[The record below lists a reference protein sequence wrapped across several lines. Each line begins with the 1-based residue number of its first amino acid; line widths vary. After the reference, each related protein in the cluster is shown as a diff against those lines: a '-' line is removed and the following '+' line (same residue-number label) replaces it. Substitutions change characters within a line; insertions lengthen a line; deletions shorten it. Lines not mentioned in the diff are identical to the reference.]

1 MLNGSKNGQSLAQ
14 AYFQGAKS
22 HIKWTKNF
30 AQYAL
35 KEFNNEHEHCA
46 QKAIE
51 DQGTISKA

>member
-1 MLNGSKNGQSLAQ
+1 MLNGSKNGQSLA
-14 AYFQGAKS
+14 QGAKS